1 MILSVY
7 GNQFGDVMTIDQIN
21 LFLTKLADDAITA
34 VVDAEYDEMLFEMF
48 AGHEQ
53 LMYASQSYTNDSI
66 AYGEMV

>member
-1 MILSVY
+1 
-7 GNQFGDVMTIDQIN
+7 MTIDQVN

-34 VVDAEYDEMLFEMF
+34 VIDAEYEEMVYEMF

-66 AYGEMV
+66 AYGSMI